1 MPERLCA
8 EIQEIASDV
17 GEHEN
22 AAIVKLL
29 ELGLVFYQQLPASMR
44 GKLWQRNQTF
54 SQQQSFRGKIQLRA
68 ERLIENSKLDSFI
81 IFRAS
86 AEKKRL
92 LQLRAE
98 HAKVSVSQ
106 FIRSKL
112 LEEEQD

>member
-8 EIQEIASDV
+8 EIQEIASDAD
-17 GEHEN
+17 EHEN

-54 SQQQSFRGKIQLRA
+54 TQQQSFRVKIQRRA
-68 ERLIENSKLDSFI
+68 EKLIEHSKLDSFI

-92 LQLRAE
+92 LQSRAE
-98 HAKVSVSQ
+98 DAKVSVSQ
-106 FIRSKL
+106 FIRSKV
-112 LEEEQD
+112 LEEKED

>member
-8 EIQEIASDV
+8 EIQEIASDAD
-17 GEHEN
+17 EHEN

-54 SQQQSFRGKIQLRA
+54 TQQQSFRVKIQRRA
-68 ERLIENSKLDSFI
+68 EKLIEHSKLDSFI

-86 AEKKRL
+86 VEKKRL
-92 LQLRAE
+92 LQSRAE
-98 HAKVSVSQ
+98 DAKVSVSQ
-106 FIRSKL
+106 FIRSKV